1 MKDVTAREM
10 LARLARIESTMDTL
24 PARLHDIRQRYDVAA
39 DGFRLLKTMIILLP
53 PAPARDSLALY
64 ADMVLRN
71 IYALADALSTLAAL
85 ELAASDYAVLM
96 ALLRGMVDD
105 ETPDTELVQIAAI
118 ADKEKSA

>member
-10 LARLARIESTMDTL
+10 LARLTRIESTMNTL

-39 DGFRLLKTMIILLP
+39 GMYRTLKTMLAHLP
-53 PAPARDSLALY
+53 PSPARDTLVLY

-105 ETPDTELVQIAAI
+105 EAHDVELVQITAL